1 MKWQYFYFWQ
11 ILPLPLNRFTKI
23 LNLIIGIIHSFA
35 KVLWTESLKDH
46 PKICRDNKLLNN
58 EYEATSLKVRASRRR
73 VVASVVVGSG
83 QGCSIGEI
91 YEILPDTP

>member
-1 MKWQYFYFWQ
+1 M
-11 ILPLPLNRFTKI
+11 
-23 LNLIIGIIHSFA
+23 
-35 KVLWTESLKDH
+35 DH

-73 VVASVVVGSG
+73 VVASVVVSSG